1 MPITRRV
8 FLRNGALAAI
18 GTAAFP
24 SFLTRAAYGAADPG
38 TRTKRL
44 VVIFQRG
51 AADGLNIVV
60 PHAEP
65 AYYAMRP
72 TINIPQQ
79 SVLDL
84 DGFFGLH
91 PSMASFKPLWD
102 QKHLAIVHASGSPD
116 PTRSHF
122 DAQDFMESGTPGLK
136 TTDDGWLNRA
146 LGELPMSAG
155 KNGCPAN
162 PTTLSSNSTT
172 LSSRASAQP
181 GSPDSP
187 GLAGWGGKERSDQAR
202 VEGPCASENISG
214 VPGGPGVGP
223 LGSVS
228 AFRAIALGP
237 SLPRILTG
245 REPAVAI
252 NNLNDF
258 SVGGNNP
265 KIQPISNTFEAMY
278 SSSVDTVLHGTGRET
293 FDEVKMLKTADPSK
307 YTPAAGA
314 NYPKGRFGDSL
325 RQLAQLI
332 KANVGVQVAFADIG
346 GWDHHVNEGST
357 QGQIAN
363 VTGDFSQS
371 IAAFWTDLGDLG
383 EDTVVVT
390 MSEFG
395 RTARENGNRGTDHG
409 HANVMFVLG
418 GPVQGG
424 RVYGRW
430 PGLDQSQLYEGRDL
444 AITTDFRTVLSEVV
458 SRYLGNKDLKGVFP
472 GFETP
477 SQFLNFLG

>member
-1 MPITRRV
+1 MSITRRI
-8 FLRNGALAAI
+8 FLRNGALAVV
-18 GTAAFP
+18 GTSALP
-24 SFLTRAAYGAADPG
+24 SFLTRAAFGAADPG
-38 TRTKRL
+38 VRTKRL

-60 PHAEP
+60 PHGEAS
-65 AYYAMRP
+65 YYGMRP
-72 TINIPQQ
+72 TINIPRK

-91 PSMASFKPLWD
+91 PAMSSFEPLWR
-102 QKHLAIVHASGSPD
+102 QKHLAIVHAAGSPD

-122 DAQDFMESGTPGLK
+122 DAQDFMESGTHGIK
-136 TTDDGWLNRA
+136 ATEDGWLNRC
-146 LGELPMSAG
+146 LHELPA
-155 KNGCPAN
+155 
-162 PTTLSSNSTT
+162 
-172 LSSRASAQP
+172 SRSGAAV
-181 GSPDSP
+181 
-187 GLAGWGGKERSDQAR
+187 SD
-202 VEGPCASENISG
+202 P
-214 VPGGPGVGP
+214 
-223 LGSVS
+223 S
-228 AFRAIALGP
+228 AFRAIALGS
-237 SLPRILTG
+237 SLPRILSG
-245 REPAVAI
+245 KEPAIAL

-258 SVGGNNP
+258 SVGGKNP
-265 KIQPISNTFEAMY
+265 KAAPISNTFEAMY
-278 SSSVDTVLHGTGRET
+278 EHSVDTVLHGTGQET
-293 FDEVKMLKTADPSK
+293 FDAVKMLKSADPSQ
-307 YTPAAGA
+307 YTAAAGA

-363 VTGDFSQS
+363 VLGDFSQS

-418 GPVQGG
+418 GPVRGG
-424 RVYGRW
+424 KVYGRW
-430 PGLDQSQLYEGRDL
+430 PGMEQSQLYEGRDL
-444 AITTDFRTVLSEVV
+444 AVTTDFRLVLSEAV
-458 SRYLGNKDLKGVFP
+458 SQYLGNKDLKTVFP
-472 GFETP
+472 GFEGTAP
-477 SQFLNFLG
+477 FLKLLA